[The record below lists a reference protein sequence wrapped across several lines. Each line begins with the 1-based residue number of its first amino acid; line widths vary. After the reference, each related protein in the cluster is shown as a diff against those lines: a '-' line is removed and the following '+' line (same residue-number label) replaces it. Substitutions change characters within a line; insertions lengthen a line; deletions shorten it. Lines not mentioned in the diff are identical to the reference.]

1 VVQLKGLTMSLR
13 HLAPILLLLLPTLS
27 LGQPPGAI
35 VLGGPKPTVE
45 AIQQAKSV
53 LAAAEEKEVIWNVGE
68 FDVLVRGATAKGEV
82 RFDSTDESVLM
93 LDEIP
98 AGVVLWLNDIRAGQK
113 DRLLHKFD
121 KQTETYWIARAAKE
135 GRTTIKVWANGE
147 NGKPP
152 VIVARLDVRVG
163 KPKPPPPPPP
173 DPDNPPDNPDADAT
187 LVKEFR
193 DLLAK
198 DKAVNNGP
206 WDKAKAW
213 AKSYVDTADMLG
225 IADPAFPQPKTLEQ
239 LYEGHKAIWLSA
251 QVPTL
256 PFLQNTRGRISEM
269 MTTAFGKVESSPVD
283 REKAAKH
290 YRRIGLALLEALK

>member
-1 VVQLKGLTMSLR
+1 MRYTFTILFLLWPA
-13 HLAPILLLLLPTLS
+13 LAW
-27 LGQPPGAI
+27 GQDI
-35 VLGGPKPTVE
+35 VLGAVKPTPDQVDK
-45 AIQQAKSV
+45 AKAV
-53 LAAAEEKEVIWNVGE
+53 LAAAEDRELNWKVGQ
-68 FDVLVRGATAKGEV
+68 FSRILKGPAAQGQLTWDV
-82 RFDSTDESVLM
+82 TDETILSLQEV
-93 LDEIP
+93 P
-98 AGVVLWLNDIRAGQK
+98 ANTLLLVENGWMAGEDKPRDHEFKPEAVSYYRAK
-113 DRLLHKFD
+113 AVKP
-121 KQTETYWIARAAKE
+121 
-135 GRTTIKVWANGE
+135 GRTIIKVWANGE
-147 NGKPP
+147 GGKPP
-152 VIVARLDVRVG
+152 VVIAKLDVTVIPDG
-163 KPKPPPPPPP
+163 PKPPTPPPGP
-173 DPDNPPDNPDADAT
+173 DIPPDNPDADAT

-198 DKAVNNGP
+198 DKALNNGP
-206 WDKAKAW
+206 WDKAKLW